1 MSGSPQ
7 EGPSLSGAG
16 FPPGGAGA
24 GPGRVHLLR
33 GGVGPRDSTPEGG
46 GVVVVC
52 VEIETVRGTDELSHF
67 EELLR
72 FNVESNGTDP

>member
-1 MSGSPQ
+1 MG
-7 EGPSLSGAG
+7 
-16 FPPGGAGA
+16 
-24 GPGRVHLLR
+24 
-33 GGVGPRDSTPEGG
+33 
-46 GVVVVC
+46 VVVC